1 MAAGPQL
8 QQLVVAGALSGA
20 LKWMFQLRRSAMT
33 RELRTAAI
41 LVSWTLV
48 CLFALSCR
56 SETVAPSIEFTTI
69 PQANAGGPGVVAP
82 VAGRVKGARPNQRIV
97 LFARSDEGWWVQPF
111 RSRPFT
117 DIERDS
123 TWKNS
128 IHLGQE
134 YAALLVDAD
143 YRPPATAQSLPE
155 LGGSILAVTR
165 AGGTGKFVAPAAKTI
180 AFSGYDWLVRQTQ
193 NDRHGMNDYDARNV
207 WVDDKGHLHLL
218 LTERD
223 GRWTSAE
230 LRLTHSLGYGTYSF
244 DVQDTSELDPSAAFS
259 LYTFD
264 PLGSDQNF
272 RELTVDISRWGEPG
286 NLNGQFVVQPETVPA
301 NVFRFA
307 IPAGLVTHS
316 FRWEPGRAAFKAVRK
331 SGTARGDSV
340 AAERLFT
347 ARVPSAG
354 AETLHLTLLY
364 DRSAARPPSKT
375 VEVIVEKFAFLP

>member
-1 MAAGPQL
+1 M
-8 QQLVVAGALSGA
+8 VAIARMLFSA
-20 LKWMFQLRRSAMT
+20 LKWRFQPRQSAMT
-33 RELRTAAI
+33 RKLRTA
-41 LVSWTLV
+41 LVLATSSLV
-48 CLFALSCR
+48 CSFVIACH
-56 SETVAPSIEFTTI
+56 SEIVAPSIEFTTI
-69 PQANAGGPGVVAP
+69 PKADAGGPGVLAP
-82 VAGRVKGARPNQRIV
+82 IAGRVKGARPNQRIV

-117 DIERDS
+117 DIDQDS

-128 IHLGQE
+128 VHLGQE

-165 AGGTGKFVAPAAKTI
+165 AGGTGKFVAPAEKTI

-207 WVDDKGHLHLL
+207 WVDGEGHLHLL

-244 DVQDTSELDPSAAFS
+244 DVRDTSELDPSAAFS
-259 LYTFD
+259 MYTFD

-272 RELTVDISRWGEPG
+272 RELTVDVSRWGEPG

-316 FRWEPGRAAFKAVRK
+316 FRWEPGRAAFKAVRQK
-331 SGTARGDSV
+331 GTPRGDSV
-340 AAERLFT
+340 VAERLFT

-354 AETLHLTLLY
+354 AESLHLTLLY

-375 VEVIVEKFAFLP
+375 VEVVVEKFAFLP